1 MQGDV
6 CELVYLTKN
15 ILCLKV
21 ACFVL
26 LDLTE
31 SVRRRQLT
39 FVHISFIGKTL
50 YQRDTFPLLPH
61 WSPFGDFGPHGDQN
75 QFFGPHLVPIFF
87 QSPHFLHFRP
97 KNASKVNAATI

>member
-1 MQGDV
+1 MQV
-6 CELVYLTKN
+6 NIINLKHAISICKEMCVNLFIPQKN

-50 YQRDTFPLLPH
+50 YQKDTFQL
-61 WSPFGDFGPHGDQN
+61 
-75 QFFGPHLVPIFF
+75 F
-87 QSPHFLHFRP
+87 QYCRHKYFC
-97 KNASKVNAATI
+97 